1 MSFNKRN
8 NGFSNHN
15 MNQYSRQ
22 TNYGNYRHNG
32 SGGGGGGV
40 QNGGGY
46 YQNNFNN
53 QYNQNPHQGGYR
65 RTNKFGNNYNNL
77 NYQKPGSQIH
87 SNNMHQFQRNNNNY
101 NNNHN
106 NHHNNHHHNNHQ
118 NQHHHNPNHHNHHH
132 HHSNNHHHQSG
143 YVPPP
148 VPQQYNKP
156 DPNFKE
162 VNGAAFFIGQ
172 LDKTVNRDTVY
183 NEIIRHSKQAA
194 KGQGFYVRRMCMPTA
209 NSSTGTGNCGF
220 AIVHT
225 RSAEEA
231 NYVLRLGKLRIAG
244 KDCQVQAYTDR
255 RTKKDSGNTKTTN
268 CLKTVV
274 FEWGFYL
281 FGSFLFIYVFT

>member
-8 NGFSNHN
+8 NHGYNMSFRPNNFRQNFGNAGLQNQFQQNGYQNGHQSGYPTQYQNNNYHNNYRRKNHRQN
-15 MNQYSRQ
+15 QNSGGNSMNQYNNRNSF
-22 TNYGNYRHNG
+22 H
-32 SGGGGGGV
+32 
-40 QNGGGY
+40 QN
-46 YQNNFNN
+46 NNFNN
-53 QYNQNPHQGGYR
+53 
-65 RTNKFGNNYNNL
+65 NY
-77 NYQKPGSQIH
+77 
-87 SNNMHQFQRNNNNY
+87 
-101 NNNHN
+101 
-106 NHHNNHHHNNHQ
+106 NHHHNHHYNHQ
-118 NQHHHNPNHHNHHH
+118 SNHHH
-132 HHSNNHHHQSG
+132 HHHNN
-143 YVPPP
+143 YIPPP

-162 VNGAAFFIGQ
+162 VSGAAFFIGQ

-244 KDCQVQAYTDR
+244 KDCQVQPYADR
-255 RTKKDSGNTKTTN
+255 RSKKDSGDSKGTG
-268 CLKTVV
+268 CLKK
-274 FEWGFYL
+274 L
-281 FGSFLFIYVFT
+281 LKIK